1 MFFNRKPSSKG
12 VEYLIVGLGNPGA
25 KYEMTRHNAG
35 FIVVDELA
43 KRLGVGIT
51 KKAHQALCVQAEVAG
66 KRCLIMKPQTFMN
79 ESGKAVAD
87 AARFYKVPTEKVL
100 VIFDD
105 ISLDVGSLRIRRKGS
120 SGGHNGIKSIGTYIG
135 DDFPRVKV
143 GVGAKPHPDYDLAAW
158 VLSKFKPDEV
168 QPLNTA
174 TQKACD
180 AVEYIV
186 AGETDRAM
194 NLFN

>member
-51 KKAHQALCVQAEVAG
+51 KKAHQALCVQTEVAG

-174 TQKACD
+174 AQKACD